1 MKGDNRPLAGATQV
15 GSRAEYETTLL
26 GRVDRAWRGAKYSNI
41 ILLVLAAILAI
52 PGAQSARAIRKTE
65 VSVVRA
71 DGIRRATALGRWMAD
86 VEALTRVAAAASVAD
101 AGPRNNPYGYGHWF
115 PTPTFVLMCL
125 VPLWK
130 MGVVAAAAVWAALKI
145 IGIVGVLWL
154 LLRSVGP
161 VVVQASL
168 PAESQV
174 STGDS
179 PRRAGSLHHKVAESQ
194 AGSLHHKFVVPSG
207 VLAMT
212 LAFSVR
218 ALVSDLQHANVN
230 IFVFVWLGL
239 TWWAFVQRRD
249 GWAGLFLSLAI
260 VTKVTPALALIYF
273 AYKRAWMVC
282 IFTAIGLVIFVLI
295 VPGAYI
301 GFAKNVE
308 LLGDWFNMLVRPFA
322 LEGWAELSIP
332 NQSLWGVV
340 MRILSNAG
348 VLPVEHMPLEQAM
361 RTGQESMARPA
372 SAAGRLL
379 RPLISLSVVAM
390 LAWACRRRV
399 ADRRDVRLALE
410 FALILIAMMLLSER
424 TWKHHATT
432 LPLVYLSIWYALTHL
447 HWGQLRRGVFVALLG
462 AQWFMLVASSEG
474 LLGDHL
480 ADQMMDGG
488 IFCWGLMLAAIQI
501 VVMLGKLNRSADRKV
516 QSRRVPTPVPS

>member
-1 MKGDNRPLAGATQV
+1 MSAVTQTGPDDEHRLKVGATYLGDIQ
-15 GSRAEYETTLL
+15 EYDTTLL
-26 GRVDRAWRGAKYSNI
+26 SRVDRTWRGAKYSNI
-41 ILLVLAAILAI
+41 ILIVLAAILVI
-52 PGAQSARAIRKTE
+52 PGVQSARAIRKTE

-86 VEALTRVAAAASVAD
+86 AEALTRVAAAASVAD

-115 PTPTFVLMCL
+115 PTPTFVLICL

-130 MGVVAAAAVWAALKI
+130 MGVVAAAAVWAGLKI
-145 IGIVGVLWL
+145 IGIAGVLWL
-154 LLRSVGP
+154 LLRSIGP
-161 VVVQASL
+161 R
-168 PAESQV
+168 
-174 STGDS
+174 GYI
-179 PRRAGSLHHKVAESQ
+179 
-194 AGSLHHKFVVPSG
+194 VPSG

-273 AYKRAWMVC
+273 AYKRAWKVC

-340 MRILSNAG
+340 LRILSNAG
-348 VLPVEHMPLEQAM
+348 VLPIEHMSLEQAM

-379 RPLISLSVVAM
+379 RPLISLSMVAM

-432 LPLVYLSIWYALTHL
+432 LPLVYLAIWYGLTHL
-447 HWGQLRRGVFVALLG
+447 QWGQFWRGVFVASLG

-474 LLGDHL
+474 LFGDHL

-501 VVMLGKLNRSADRKV
+501 VVMLGKLNRSDGHLIGAGL
-516 QSRRVPTPVPS
+516 PSGM

>member
-1 MKGDNRPLAGATQV
+1 MTESEHRSLGYATLPSDV
-15 GSRAEYETTLL
+15 AEYETTLL
-26 GRVDRAWRGAKYSNI
+26 GRIDRAWRGAKYSNI
-41 ILLVLAAILAI
+41 ILIVLAAILVI
-52 PGAQSARAIRKTE
+52 PGYQSARAIRKTE

-86 VEALTRVAAAASVAD
+86 AEALTRVAAAATVAD
-101 AGPRNNPYGYGHWF
+101 AGPKNNPYGFGHWF

-130 MGVVAAAAVWAALKI
+130 MGVVAAASVWAGLKI
-145 IGIVGVLWL
+145 AGIAGVLWL
-154 LLRSVGP
+154 LLRSIGP
-161 VVVQASL
+161 
-168 PAESQV
+168 
-174 STGDS
+174 
-179 PRRAGSLHHKVAESQ
+179 AGS
-194 AGSLHHKFVVPSG
+194 VVPSG

-212 LAFSVR
+212 LAFSLR

-239 TWWAFVQRRD
+239 TWWAYVHRRD
-249 GWAGLFLSLAI
+249 GWAGIFLALAI

-273 AYKRAWMVC
+273 AYKRAWRVC
-282 IFTAIGLVIFVLI
+282 IFTAIGLVILVLI

-301 GFAKNVE
+301 GFAKNVD
-308 LLGDWFNMLVRPFA
+308 LMGDWFNMLVRPFA

-340 MRILSNAG
+340 MRVLSNAG
-348 VLPVEHMPLEQAM
+348 VLPIEHMSMIQAE

-372 SAAGRLL
+372 TAAGRLL
-379 RPLISLSVVAM
+379 RPLISLSVVAV
-390 LAWACRRRV
+390 LGWACRRRLT
-399 ADRRDVRLALE
+399 DRRDVRHALE
-410 FALILIAMMLLSER
+410 FGLILLAMMLLSER

-432 LPLVYLSIWYALTHL
+432 LPLVYLAIWFALTHL
-447 HWGQLRRGVFVALLG
+447 PWGKLWRGIFVGMLG

-474 LLGDHL
+474 LFGDHL
-480 ADQMMDGG
+480 ADQMLDGG

-501 VVMLGKLNRSADRKV
+501 VVMLGRLNSKAESILTR
-516 QSRRVPTPVPS
+516 

>member
-1 MKGDNRPLAGATQV
+1 MMRDEHRPLAGATFL
-15 GSRAEYETTLL
+15 GETSEYETTLL
-26 GRVDRAWRGAKYSNI
+26 SRVDRAWRGAKFSNI
-41 ILLVLAAILAI
+41 ILIVLAAILII
-52 PGAQSARAIRKTE
+52 PGVQSAHAIRKTE

-101 AGPRNNPYGYGHWF
+101 AGPKNNPYGYGHWF

-145 IGIVGVLWL
+145 IGIAVVLWL

-161 VVVQASL
+161 VVAPASL
-168 PAESQV
+168 
-174 STGDS
+174 
-179 PRRAGSLHHKVAESQ
+179 Q
-194 AGSLHHKFVVPSG
+194 AGSPHHKFVVPSG
-207 VLAMT
+207 VLVMT

-230 IFVFVWLGL
+230 IFVFIWLGL
-239 TWWAFVQRRD
+239 TWWAYVHRRD
-249 GWAGLFLSLAI
+249 GWAGIFLSLAI

-273 AYKRAWMVC
+273 AYKRAWKVC
-282 IFTAIGLVIFVLI
+282 VFAAIGLVIFVLI

-301 GFAKNVE
+301 GFAKNVD

-340 MRILSNAG
+340 LRILSNAG
-348 VLPVEHMPLEQAM
+348 VLPVEHMSWTQAEKV
-361 RTGQESMARPA
+361 GQKNMARPETTT
-372 SAAGRLL
+372 GRML

-390 LAWACRRRV
+390 LAWACRRRMS
-399 ADRRDVRLALE
+399 DRRDVRGALE
-410 FALILIAMMLLSER
+410 FALILLAMMLLSER

-432 LPLVYLSIWYALTHL
+432 LPIVYLAIWYALTHL
-447 HWGQLRRGVFVALLG
+447 HWGQVRRGVFVCLLA

-474 LLGDHL
+474 LFGDHI
-480 ADQMMDGG
+480 ADKMMDGG
-488 IFCWGLMLAAIQI
+488 IFCWGLVLAAIQI
-501 VVMLGKLNRSADRKV
+501 VVMLAILNRRAGELE
-516 QSRRVPTPVPS
+516 QSRSDCRNCSRYGNLTRKPD